1 MLKHGVIIMKKDSLI
16 CFRVSRD
23 LQESLVTISLEE
35 RQSLSSIIET
45 VVVAYLK
52 MRKTLKETNIERRSH
67 RRKTVLAPALI
78 KQYSSEGTKLDTAV
92 ITDISLGGI
101 QVTIPK
107 NDKHEI
113 SVAPQESKFEVVFTL
128 PNENKPLYMTCEP
141 RRFVDSRES
150 IRVGA
155 SFTDDVSQSYKK
167 LQTYLM

>member
-1 MLKHGVIIMKKDSLI
+1 MKEDSLI

-35 RQSLSSIIET
+35 RRSLTSIIET
-45 VVVAYLK
+45 VLIAYLQ
-52 MRKTLKETNIERRSH
+52 MRKMIKETNIERRSH

-78 KQYSSEGTKLDTAV
+78 KQYSPGGTKLDTAV

-101 QVTIPK
+101 HITIPK
-107 NDKHEI
+107 DAKHEI
-113 SVAPQESKFEVVFTL
+113 SVAPQESRFEVVFTL
-128 PNENKPLYMTCEP
+128 PNDNKPIYMTCEP
-141 RRFVDSRES
+141 RRFVDSREN

-155 SFTDDVSQSYKK
+155 SFTDDISQSYKT

>member
-1 MLKHGVIIMKKDSLI
+1 MEKDSLV

-35 RQSLSSIIET
+35 RRSLTSIIET
-45 VVVAYLK
+45 VLIAYLQ
-52 MRKTLKETNIERRSH
+52 MRKMIKETNIERRSH

-78 KQYSSEGTKLDTAV
+78 KQYSPGGTKLDTAV

-101 QVTIPK
+101 HITIPK
-107 NDKHEI
+107 DTKHEI
-113 SVAPQESKFEVVFTL
+113 SVAPQESRFEVVFTL
-128 PNENKPLYMTCEP
+128 PNDNKPIYMTCEP
-141 RRFVDSRES
+141 RRFVDSREN

-155 SFTDDVSQSYKK
+155 SFTDDVSQSYKT